1 MFLKLATWIL
11 LRFRQITN
19 RPLRDAVDGLLIP
32 DHPSCFEIE
41 TETDFKEA
49 LGMTRLYSAL
59 THIDTHPEYLA
70 HMFHAIGNASCE
82 GRLESSRPDMRPLPE
97 PPNPVLR
104 YVVTCRNYSTNHSR
118 SMMDDAALPWL
129 FALPLEDSVISDNMD
144 DEGVCD
150 DVDGGSSIAMA
161 LDDMVISNLQGSA
174 KLLLDVDIPKR
185 KRTLSKALSPPKVIL
200 FSFDHMVIFFLTYVL
215 YLYTG

>member
-1 MFLKLATWIL
+1 
-11 LRFRQITN
+11 
-19 RPLRDAVDGLLIP
+19 
-32 DHPSCFEIE
+32 
-41 TETDFKEA
+41 
-49 LGMTRLYSAL
+49 
-59 THIDTHPEYLA
+59 
-70 HMFHAIGNASCE
+70 
-82 GRLESSRPDMRPLPE
+82 
-97 PPNPVLR
+97 
-104 YVVTCRNYSTNHSR
+104 
-118 SMMDDAALPWL
+118 MMDDAALPWL

-161 LDDMVISNLQGSA
+161 LDDMVISNLQGLA